1 MEALRLRG
9 FHTTV
14 SLIASNCFIYFWGT
28 KVVIS
33 IDTTKFYE
41 RILFETSHQNCHGQ
55 LLGARW
61 WSTAPTLHFILFRCS
76 IGPGTDEVF
85 IIFPHISD
93 IGKIRPKIV
102 AIIVRVHISPDILCA
117 LFPPGSVTSP
127 ESSVR
132 SVHSAV
138 DFSPHSI

>member
-55 LLGARW
+55 LLGAWW
-61 WSTAPTLHFILFRCS
+61 WSTATALHLVLFRRS
-76 IGPGTDEVF
+76 IGSGTDEVF
-85 IIFPHISD
+85 IILPYISG

-102 AIIVRVHISPDILCA
+102 AVVVPVHISQDIQYVP
-117 LFPPGSVTSP
+117 FPPGSVTTP
-127 ESSVR
+127 ESFVHFVR
-132 SVHSAV
+132 SAV
-138 DFSPHSI
+138 GLFPHSR

>member
-14 SLIASNCFIYFWGT
+14 SLVASNCFIYFWGT

-61 WSTAPTLHFILFRCS
+61 WSTAPTLHLVLFRRS
-76 IGPGTDEVF
+76 IGSGTDEVF
-85 IIFPHISD
+85 IILPLVVDLRQI
-93 IGKIRPKIV
+93 ILQIV
-102 AIIVRVHISPDILCA
+102 AIVVGIHISQDNLCA
-117 LFPPGSVTSP
+117 LSLPPADARRAPYLYV
-127 ESSVR
+127 
-132 SVHSAV
+132 A
-138 DFSPHSI
+138 

>member
-41 RILFETSHQNCHGQ
+41 RFLFETSHQNSHGQ
-55 LLGARW
+55 LLGTWW
-61 WSTAPTLHFILFRCS
+61 WSTATALHLVLFRRC
-76 IGPGTDEVF
+76 IGSGSDEV
-85 IIFPHISD
+85 IIILPLVVDLRQI
-93 IGKIRPKIV
+93 ILQIV
-102 AIIVRVHISPDILCA
+102 AIVVGIHISQDNLCA
-117 LFPPGSVTSP
+117 LSLPPADARRAPYLYV
-127 ESSVR
+127 
-132 SVHSAV
+132 A
-138 DFSPHSI
+138 